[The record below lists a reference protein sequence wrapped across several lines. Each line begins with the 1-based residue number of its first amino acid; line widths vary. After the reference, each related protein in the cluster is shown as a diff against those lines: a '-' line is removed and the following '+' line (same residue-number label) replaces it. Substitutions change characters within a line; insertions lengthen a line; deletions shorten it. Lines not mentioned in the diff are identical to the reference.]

1 MLRLIFK
8 KFSLW
13 NWFPKVAINETMEQD
28 VFFQTMHL
36 CLQDTIFFRIIA
48 IFFVESFL
56 WKCKIGHT
64 DDDDAGISCITSLL
78 LSANENDLALEANE
92 KMISLLVT
100 EDKQHV
106 FEILNRPIIGLSK
119 KDVFK
124 CFFFHFV
131 TRRIIFRFAAFLSSS
146 WLLHVLIFI
155 DEIRRFDY
163 EIRKSLWHIAA
174 AAE

>member
-1 MLRLIFK
+1 MYFFK
-8 KFSLW
+8 
-13 NWFPKVAINETMEQD
+13 
-28 VFFQTMHL
+28 L
-36 CLQDTIFFRIIA
+36 CIS
-48 IFFVESFL
+48 V
-56 WKCKIGHT
+56 CKILFFFALLPFFSWNRSCENVKLDTLTTTTPASH
-64 DDDDAGISCITSLL
+64 CITSLL